1 MSPGKVANF
10 KARSRSEVIDCSNLF
25 YIESETLKLA
35 ILGNFGHGKDTECLG
50 KGIGSLWV
58 GFIKPSIYRT
68 NLSLLSCSPF
78 ASHHILGKQVV
89 SELA

>member
-10 KARSRSEVIDCSNLF
+10 KARSRSEVIDYSNLF

-50 KGIGSLWV
+50 KGIGSL
-58 GFIKPSIYRT
+58 
-68 NLSLLSCSPF
+68 
-78 ASHHILGKQVV
+78 
-89 SELA
+89 